1 MLLHTPLCD
10 LPGIDVPIF
19 AAPMGFI
26 TGPEL
31 AAAVSNAGGLGIMSF
46 SANPPPVLREQ
57 IRRLRSLTNRPFG
70 VNVLL
75 NGPHLPFPI
84 DTVVDVCLK
93 EHVPVLSTFWVDPTP
108 YVARAHAAGV
118 KVIDQVGSVADAQR
132 AAQVG
137 VDAIVSQGVEA
148 GRHIAGEVTTM
159 ALMPC
164 VVDAVAPL
172 PVVAAGGIADARGLV
187 AALALGA
194 QAVMTG
200 VPSHAQGRGPVPM
213 GSCAFVDAIG
223 AAWQSTVARRAHR
236 DPVRPPARRLP
247 ARHAGARGRDRTPRR
262 VSPEP
267 RRLGPA
273 SAPRPSRPCPGRV
286 LSRSGPDMLGPQACC
301 GGLRPP
307 LRSRPTCE
315 TPGHSSCRRCHHAS
329 PPLPWRMCPGGSK
342 PHKPGPAGSG

>member
-1 MLLHTPLCD
+1 MLHTPLCD
-10 LPGIDVPIF
+10 LLGIEVPIF

-46 SANPPPVLREQ
+46 SANPPSVLREQ

-84 DTVVDVCLK
+84 DAVVDVCLK
-93 EHVPVLSTFWVDPTP
+93 EHVPVLSTFWGDPTP

-132 AAQVG
+132 A
-137 VDAIVSQGVEA
+137 
-148 GRHIAGEVTTM
+148 
-159 ALMPC
+159 
-164 VVDAVAPL
+164 
-172 PVVAAGGIADARGLV
+172 
-187 AALALGA
+187 
-194 QAVMTG
+194 
-200 VPSHAQGRGPVPM
+200 
-213 GSCAFVDAIG
+213 FVDTIG

-236 DPVRPPARRLP
+236 GPVRPPARRLP

-262 VSPEP
+262 MSPEP
-267 RRLGPA
+267 RRLGPV

-286 LSRSGPDMLGPQACC
+286 LSRSGPDMLGPQPCC

-315 TPGHSSCRRCHHAS
+315 TPGRSSCRRCHHAS
-329 PPLPWRMCPGGSK
+329 SPLPWRMCPGGSR